1 MRNYHNC
8 EKTSAL
14 SVLFRASFSASK
26 SFAENAPLQPELVV
40 PAPTLEVRLP
50 AIYQSGSDLGRRASC
65 PTIFE
70 ATMPPLPFSASRAGG
85 FTSCFS
91 YIYSTRGR
99 IEVTPFLR
107 KILGLNWLLMAV
119 MLALAIF
126 GVIAIYS
133 ATYMREDPVAA
144 EFWRKQANWVAVG
157 FFAFIIVSLIDY
169 RWVRW
174 GALPMYLAGLGFLI
188 LTRFMGHKVYGA
200 RSWLSIAGVNFQPAQ
215 LAVIAGITVL
225 SLFLSQFRQMH
236 PMLRLTLCGA
246 VVGAPCLLIL
256 MQPDLGEC
264 IIWGPVLVALLF
276 VGGIPVRYL
285 ICIFLIVIAFIPI
298 AINLGLKP
306 YQQERITAFIN
317 PDIDRQ
323 GSAWAINQSLIA
335 IGSGGWSGKGFKAPN
350 TQIELGFLP
359 ATAVH
364 NDYIFSAIGEQWG
377 FVGGMFLLGGFGLLL
392 LICLFVAFCAGDQF
406 GLLLVVGITTL
417 IFTHIFQNIGM
428 TISVLPITGV
438 PLPLISYSG
447 SFVLMIMFGL
457 GIVNSVWV
465 HRRGDLR

>member
-1 MRNYHNC
+1 M
-8 EKTSAL
+8 
-14 SVLFRASFSASK
+14 
-26 SFAENAPLQPELVV
+26 
-40 PAPTLEVRLP
+40 
-50 AIYQSGSDLGRRASC
+50 
-65 PTIFE
+65 
-70 ATMPPLPFSASRAGG
+70 
-85 FTSCFS
+85 
-91 YIYSTRGR
+91 
-99 IEVTPFLR
+99 TPFLR
-107 KILGLNWLLMAV
+107 KLLGLNWLLLAN
-119 MLALAIF
+119 MLALAVF

-133 ATYMREDPVAA
+133 ATYMRQDPAA
-144 EFWRKQANWVAVG
+144 SEFWRKQATWVAIG
-157 FFAFIIVSLIDY
+157 FFTFMVTSLIDY

-215 LAVIAGITVL
+215 LAVIAGIMVL

-246 VVGAPCLLIL
+246 IVGAPCLLIL

-264 IIWGPVLVALLF
+264 IIWGPVLLALLF
-276 VGGIPVRYL
+276 VGGVPLRYV
-285 ICIFLIVIAFIPI
+285 ICILLLVATALPL
-298 AINLGLKP
+298 AANLGLKP
-306 YQQERITAFIN
+306 YQQDRLTAFAH
-317 PDIDRQ
+317 PEIDPR
-323 GSAWAINQSLIA
+323 GASWAINQSLIA

-364 NDYIFSAIGEQWG
+364 NDYIFSAIAEQWG
-377 FVGGMFLLGGFGLLL
+377 FVGGMFLIGAFALLL
-392 LICLFVAFCAGDQF
+392 LTCLFVAFFADDQF
-406 GLLLVVGITTL
+406 GLLLVIGITAL
-417 IFTHIFQNIGM
+417 IFTHVFQNIGM
-428 TISVLPITGV
+428 TISMLPITGV

-465 HRRGDLR
+465 HRKALER

>member
-1 MRNYHNC
+1 MPADAEFDMLEACRPRS
-8 EKTSAL
+8 EPDWRMAGSLTSTAAGL
-14 SVLFRASFSASK
+14 PLAS
-26 SFAENAPLQPELVV
+26 P
-40 PAPTLEVRLP
+40 
-50 AIYQSGSDLGRRASC
+50 IYI
-65 PTIFE
+65 PH
-70 ATMPPLPFSASRAGG
+70 AGG
-85 FTSCFS
+85 SKDK
-91 YIYSTRGR
+91 
-99 IEVTPFLR
+99 VTPFLR

-119 MLALAIF
+119 MLALAAF

-133 ATYMREDPVAA
+133 ATYMREDPLAA
-144 EFWRKQANWVAVG
+144 EFWRKQANWVVVG

-188 LTRFMGHKVYGA
+188 LTRFIGHKVYGA

-215 LAVIAGITVL
+215 LAVIAGIMVI

-264 IIWGPVLVALLF
+264 IIWGPVLMALLF

-285 ICIFLIVIAFIPI
+285 ICIILIVIAFIPI

-364 NDYIFSAIGEQWG
+364 NDYIFSAVGEQWG
-377 FVGGMFLLGGFGLLL
+377 FVGGMFLLGAFALLL
-392 LICLFVAFCAGDQF
+392 LTCLFVAFCAGDQF

-428 TISVLPITGV
+428 TISLLPITGV

-465 HRRGDLR
+465 NRRGDLR